1 MSYDFDKRN
10 SGGGAGPNGANRS
23 GTAQPLGPGKT
34 TLAGGLVHQQANQGV
49 APATR
54 APGAAAGPLHAKR
67 EIGGAHEDRHGAT
80 PMTGSVTGPSAGD
93 GVAATVL
100 GSTQANELA
109 SDDLFTP
116 ALVAALQANP
126 RLSID
131 EVLWQLAVAPPG
143 EGKGGEWQ
151 HPSIVQYG
159 RMAPGAADRQD
170 HKKVAVLVGNQ
181 NYQSISK
188 LYTPIA
194 EAGTMQGAL
203 ASRGYQASVHTD
215 RTSAD
220 MTSLWGS
227 MVGAAN
233 PGDDLVA
240 FYGGHGCAEGL
251 IGVNHGHPPTPPDI
265 FTNGQVSGVVSSAT
279 GKGAHIRFVM
289 DSCHAGSAIETI
301 REERQ
306 NELAAVA
313 SAGGE
318 QLRAAATTGLREA
331 KQRLISLRGQR
342 RAILGELDHA
352 IQHRQTRRAGARA
365 SRDLV
370 ACVDVR
376 ARTPNAFE
384 RAADR
389 IWGEYVPL
397 LGAVQKAVGYAK
409 PPPPITDYATLGE
422 QLKYL
427 DDLGAAVAQHTA
439 SSTAGAA
446 GAAGP
451 TGAAGPA
458 GGQAAK

>member
-1 MSYDFDKRN
+1 M
-10 SGGGAGPNGANRS
+10 
-23 GTAQPLGPGKT
+23 LG
-34 TLAGGLVHQQANQGV
+34 
-49 APATR
+49 
-54 APGAAAGPLHAKR
+54 
-67 EIGGAHEDRHGAT
+67 
-80 PMTGSVTGPSAGD
+80 SAGSD
-93 GVAATVL
+93 E
-100 GSTQANELA
+100 SA

-126 RLSID
+126 KLSID

-143 EGKGGEWQ
+143 EGKSGEWQ

-159 RMAPGAADRQD
+159 RMAPGASDRQD

-181 NYQSISK
+181 KYQNISK

-194 EAGTMQGAL
+194 EAGAMQGAL

-220 MTSLWGS
+220 MASLWGS

-240 FYGGHGCAEGL
+240 FYGGHGMPEGL
-251 IGVNHGHPPTPPDI
+251 IGVNHGDPPAAPDI
-265 FTNGQVSGVVSSAT
+265 FTNGQVFGVVSSAT

-289 DSCHAGSAIETI
+289 DSCHAGTAIETV

-318 QLRAAATTGLREA
+318 LRAAATTGLREA
-331 KQRLISLRGQR
+331 KQRLVSLRDQR
-342 RAILGELDHA
+342 RAILGELDQA
-352 IQHRQTRRAGARA
+352 IQHRQTHPAGARA
-365 SRDLV
+365 SRDV
-370 ACVDVR
+370 SVYVDVR

-397 LGAVQKAVGYAK
+397 LGGVQKAVGYAK
-409 PPPPITDYATLGE
+409 PPPPITDYVTLGE

>member
-1 MSYDFDKRN
+1 MSYEFDKRN
-10 SGGGAGPNGANRS
+10 HGGGAGPNGANRS
-23 GTAQPLGPGKT
+23 GTAQPLGPGKA
-34 TLAGGLVHQQANQGV
+34 TLAGGLVQQHANQG
-49 APATR
+49 AQPATR
-54 APGAAAGPLHAKR
+54 APGAAAAPLHAKR
-67 EIGGAHEDRHGAT
+67 DIGGYDDEDRHGER
-80 PMTGSVTGPSAGD
+80 PITGSVTGPSAGD

-109 SDDLFTP
+109 SDNLFTP

-126 RLSID
+126 KLSID

-143 EGKGGEWQ
+143 QGTGGEWQ

-159 RMAPGAADRQD
+159 RMAPGPSDHQD

-181 NYQSISK
+181 NYQSISR

-194 EAGTMQGAL
+194 EAGAMQGAL

-251 IGVNHGHPPTPPDI
+251 IGVNHGDPAPQDI
-265 FTNGQVSGVVSSAT
+265 FSNGQVSGVVSSAT

-289 DSCHAGSAIETI
+289 DSCHAGTAIETV

-318 QLRAAATTGLREA
+318 QLRSAATTGLREA
-331 KQRLISLRGQR
+331 KQRLISLRDQR
-342 RAILGELDHA
+342 RTILGELDHA
-352 IQHRQTRRAGARA
+352 IQQRQTHPAGARA
-365 SRDLV
+365 SRNLSV
-370 ACVDVR
+370 CVDVR

-389 IWGEYVPL
+389 IWGEYAPL

-409 PPPPITDYATLGE
+409 PPPPITDYVTLGE

-427 DDLGAAVAQHTA
+427 DDLGAAVAQHVA
-439 SSTAGAA
+439 SPTAGAA

-451 TGAAGPA
+451 ARPGPA